1 MMSLRLVSLVIASL
15 VLVSG
20 CGIFKG
26 KANKENIEPPTELTD
41 FEASVDVSKMWSAGI
56 GDGERK
62 LSLRQAPAIADGRV
76 FSASPDGLLTAV
88 DAASGKN
95 LWEVESELRWS
106 GGPAVAEGT
115 LVVGTLDG
123 QVVAYNP
130 DSGSERWRAE
140 VSSEVIST
148 PAVARGLTIV
158 RAIDGRVFAFA
169 ITTGERRWV
178 YDRGLPQLT
187 LRGNARP
194 VIDNGSV
201 YIGYDG
207 GTVVALKLEDG
218 GVIWEQSI
226 AEGEGKT
233 ELERIVDIDGDIVAS
248 GSEVFVAAFGSHV
261 VSLDAGS
268 GRTLWT
274 RDMSVYGGVALAE
287 GRILVSDAAGTVWA
301 LDRAT
306 GASQWRQDGLAHRSL
321 TTPGIVGTHV
331 VVGDFDGYLH
341 WLTLDSGA
349 IAARERVAR
358 KPFRATP
365 QVVGDTVYAVTTDG
379 ELAAYRTAP

>member
-1 MMSLRLVSLVIASL
+1 MRFRLVSLVVASL
-15 VLVSG
+15 LVVSG

-26 KANKENIEPPTELTD
+26 KTNKENIEPPTELTD
-41 FEASVDVSKMWSAGI
+41 FDASVDVSRVWSAGI

-62 LSLRQAPAIADGRV
+62 LSLRQAPVIAEGRV
-76 FSASPDGLLTAV
+76 FAASPDGQLTAV
-88 DAASGKN
+88 DASNGN
-95 LWEVESELRWS
+95 SVWEVESELRWS

-115 LVVGTLDG
+115 LIVGTLDG
-123 QVVAYNP
+123 QVIAYNP
-130 DSGSERWRAE
+130 DSGSERWRAD
-140 VSSEVIST
+140 VSSEVISA
-148 PAVARGLTIV
+148 PAIARGLAVV

-201 YIGYDG
+201 YLGYDG
-207 GTVVALKLEDG
+207 GAVVALKLEDG
-218 GVIWEQSI
+218 SVIWEQSI

-233 ELERIVDIDGDIVAS
+233 ELERIVDIDGEIVAS

-274 RDMSVYGGVALAE
+274 RDMSVYGGVALADN
-287 GRILVSDAAGTVWA
+287 RILVSDAAGTVWA
-301 LDRAT
+301 LDRTT

-321 TTPGIVGTHV
+321 TTPGIVGKHV

-341 WLTLDSGA
+341 WLSLDSGVL
-349 IAARERVAR
+349 AARERVAR
-358 KPFRATP
+358 KPVRATP
-365 QVVGDTVYAVTTDG
+365 QIVGDVVYAVTTDG
-379 ELAAYRTAP
+379 KLAAYRTAP